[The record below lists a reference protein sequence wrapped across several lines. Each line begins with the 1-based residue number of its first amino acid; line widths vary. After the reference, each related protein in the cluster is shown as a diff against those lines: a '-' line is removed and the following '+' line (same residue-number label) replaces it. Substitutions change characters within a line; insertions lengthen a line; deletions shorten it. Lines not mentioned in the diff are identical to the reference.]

1 MKPNKSILAALV
13 VLIALQIFSI
23 VNQFRINSTLT
34 NLMNTTKDSI
44 SLDVNSAESNIES
57 NIDEQSSTIDDIKTS
72 IDELN
77 SSINY

>member
-1 MKPNKSILAALV
+1 MKSNKSILAALV

-23 VNQFRINSTLT
+23 VNQFRVNSTLT
-34 NLMNTTKDSI
+34 DLMNKTKDSI

-57 NIDEQSSTIDDIKTS
+57 NIDEQSSTIDEIKTS

>member
-34 NLMNTTKDSI
+34 DLMNKTKDSI

-77 SSINY
+77 SSIYY

>member
-1 MKPNKSILAALV
+1 MKSNKSILAALV
-13 VLIALQIFSI
+13 ILIALQIFSI

-34 NLMNTTKDSI
+34 DLMNKTKDSI

>member
-1 MKPNKSILAALV
+1 MKPNKSILVALV

-34 NLMNTTKDSI
+34 DLMNKTKDSI

>member
-34 NLMNTTKDSI
+34 DLMNKTKDSI

>member
-1 MKPNKSILAALV
+1 MKSNKSILAALV

-34 NLMNTTKDSI
+34 DLMNKTKDSI

-57 NIDEQSSTIDDIKTS
+57 NIDEQSSTIDDIKSS

>member
-1 MKPNKSILAALV
+1 MKSNKSILAALV

-34 NLMNTTKDSI
+34 DLMNKTKDSI

-57 NIDEQSSTIDDIKTS
+57 NIDEQSSTIDEIKSS

>member
-1 MKPNKSILAALV
+1 MKSNKSILAALFI
-13 VLIALQIFSI
+13 LIALQIFSI

-34 NLMNTTKDSI
+34 DLMNKTKDSI

-57 NIDEQSSTIDDIKTS
+57 NIDEQSSTIDEIKSS

>member
-1 MKPNKSILAALV
+1 MKSNKSILAALV

-34 NLMNTTKDSI
+34 DLMNKTKDSI

>member
-1 MKPNKSILAALV
+1 MKSNKSILAALFI
-13 VLIALQIFSI
+13 LIALQIFSI

-34 NLMNTTKDSI
+34 DLMNKTKDSI

-57 NIDEQSSTIDDIKTS
+57 NIDEQSSTIDEIKSS
-72 IDELN
+72 IDKLN

>member
-34 NLMNTTKDSI
+34 DLMNKTKDSI
-44 SLDVNSAESNIES
+44 SLDVNSAESNIGS

>member
-23 VNQFRINSTLT
+23 VNQFRISSTLT
-34 NLMNTTKDSI
+34 DLMNKTKDSI